1 MPRVVNANPDADVPM
16 VDHLAEVLTPKYTRV
31 VLKISGEGFGH
42 SGKSGISIDETLS
55 IARQA
60 QRVQQS
66 GVQLAIVVG
75 AGNILRG
82 AQFSAGGEV
91 IKQPTAHYMGM
102 LATVLNGMALQDAL
116 ESLRCETRLLTA
128 IRMESVAEPY
138 IRRRAIR
145 HLEKGRIVILAG
157 GTPTF
162 PVFARQNWPG
172 LEYSPGTL
180 VLHDHGYGSKYGEM
194 SGITPAA
201 LLFTRVISRPTPRRI
216 TLDLGYKA
224 VASDPPAGKRC
235 ILLNVPD
242 YEAVLQSEEHF
253 AVETPAAERF
263 QPGDAVY
270 AMPTHVCPTC
280 AMHRFAHVVD
290 DGKIVDRWEI
300 VARDRVLSI

>member
-1 MPRVVNANPDADVPM
+1 DVPM

-116 ESLRCETRLLTA
+116 ESLHCETRLLTA
-128 IRMESVAEPY
+128 IRMEGVAEPY
-138 IRRRAIR
+138 IRCRAIR

-157 GTPTF
+157 GTGNPFVTTDTAAALRARELEAKILLKATKVDGVYSDDPELNPHAILYDKLTHAQVLRDNLRVMDASAIDWCKQNKLPILVF
-162 PVFARQNWPG
+162 NFKKEGNIEKAIAGQPV
-172 LEYSPGTL
+172 GTL
-180 VLHDHGYGSKYGEM
+180 IE
-194 SGITPAA
+194 
-201 LLFTRVISRPTPRRI
+201 
-216 TLDLGYKA
+216 
-224 VASDPPAGKRC
+224 
-235 ILLNVPD
+235 
-242 YEAVLQSEEHF
+242 
-253 AVETPAAERF
+253 
-263 QPGDAVY
+263 
-270 AMPTHVCPTC
+270 
-280 AMHRFAHVVD
+280 
-290 DGKIVDRWEI
+290 
-300 VARDRVLSI
+300 